1 MIYTITTGQL
11 EKGTGKQQA
20 AFIQIFG
27 AENAQYRF
35 DLYFHWYNIAHEYG
49 HCLCDFYGSDI
60 IGLKQELLVN
70 RFAVSLWKY
79 AGQDETLDQLQKML
93 DEILQKMQTPVP
105 EHMSFTDFY
114 EQIWGT
120 EQMMEVPIYG
130 YLQFKSV
137 HDALRGN
144 AGLAPTLR
152 EMGIPDVPADID
164 CIRHGDIVDIL
175 PRKYA
180 VCSQTA
186 TKALHDLQCLLH
198 DLGIEQPTTA
208 VKLVDDP
215 AIHCVEIS

>member
-20 AFIQIFG
+20 
-27 AENAQYRF
+27 
-35 DLYFHWYNIAHEYG
+35 
-49 HCLCDFYGSDI
+49 
-60 IGLKQELLVN
+60 
-70 RFAVSLWKY
+70 
-79 AGQDETLDQLQKML
+79 
-93 DEILQKMQTPVP
+93 
-105 EHMSFTDFY
+105 
-114 EQIWGT
+114 
-120 EQMMEVPIYG
+120 
-130 YLQFKSV
+130 
-137 HDALRGN
+137 ALRGN

-152 EMGIPDVPADID
+152 EMGIPDVPADIA

-186 TKALHDLQCLLH
+186 AKALHDLQCLLH

>member
-20 AFIQIFG
+20 A
-27 AENAQYRF
+27 
-35 DLYFHWYNIAHEYG
+35 
-49 HCLCDFYGSDI
+49 
-60 IGLKQELLVN
+60 
-70 RFAVSLWKY
+70 
-79 AGQDETLDQLQKML
+79 
-93 DEILQKMQTPVP
+93 
-105 EHMSFTDFY
+105 
-114 EQIWGT
+114 
-120 EQMMEVPIYG
+120 
-130 YLQFKSV
+130 
-137 HDALRGN
+137 LRGN

-152 EMGIPDVPADID
+152 EMGIPDIPADID

-175 PRKYA
+175 PEKYA

-186 TKALHDLQCLLH
+186 AKALHDLQCLLH